1 MLTSFDLR
9 RLRYFVKVA
18 ELGSLTRAAEAL
30 HIAQPALS
38 QQIRLLESEIGVPL
52 LARGPRGV
60 MPTDAGQRML
70 AEARR
75 LLEGMP
81 AVVERVRAPADP
93 EGEVVIGVGQ
103 SIGSVLVAP
112 LLQRAAE
119 CLPHVRIQVRELL
132 GGLLQ
137 DLIRSGAID
146 FAFSLNTVNG
156 RGVHSRPV
164 LAEEMCLVGP
174 RRLIE
179 RHLKRRP
186 GGKFRFRDLDGL
198 PIYLSRRGQYVRD
211 TIENAARSK
220 GVALNLVAE
229 VDSLHILKELAL
241 EGGGCCV
248 LSRSSVRRESEDH
261 NLYIGRITAPVIR
274 RDVFLVQREPMSRP
288 ASEVVRLSI
297 DVLADMVAD
306 DAWSGMLKMRPDDI
320 RKTL

>member
-1 MLTSFDLR
+1 
-9 RLRYFVKVA
+9 
-18 ELGSLTRAAEAL
+18 
-30 HIAQPALS
+30 
-38 QQIRLLESEIGVPL
+38 
-52 LARGPRGV
+52 
-60 MPTDAGQRML
+60 
-70 AEARR
+70 
-75 LLEGMP
+75 
-81 AVVERVRAPADP
+81 
-93 EGEVVIGVGQ
+93 
-103 SIGSVLVAP
+103 
-112 LLQRAAE
+112 
-119 CLPHVRIQVRELL
+119 
-132 GGLLQ
+132 
-137 DLIRSGAID
+137 
-146 FAFSLNTVNG
+146 
-156 RGVHSRPV
+156 
-164 LAEEMCLVGP
+164 
-174 RRLIE
+174 
-179 RHLKRRP
+179 RP